1 MYLPFQ
7 LFQHVSFLKIL
18 PFFVL
23 SILTTY
29 EILGHKKSFENIT
42 LIRKKLP
49 ESSSLLKIGFNSS
62 SSSRFCLLISSTVA
76 FSLCESNQS
85 FFSSQNLFPLN
96 CQEKRTQ
103 DFTKTCLAKPLLS
116 LQTRQILLPFIYLK
130 LIKVTPFGKSLPIQT
145 IIESTPLSGIRQP
158 ADRTPS
164 VGQGKLRVFSG
175 TCQSSR
181 YITCYPP
188 GVKQIGKTK

>member
-7 LFQHVSFLKIL
+7 LFQHISFLKIL

-29 EILGHKKSFENIT
+29 EVLGHKKALKILLLLE
-42 LIRKKLP
+42 KKLP

-116 LQTRQILLPFIYLK
+116 LQTKKTDSPTFYIPEAYKSYPFRE
-130 LIKVTPFGKSLPIQT
+130 KSP
-145 IIESTPLSGIRQP
+145 
-158 ADRTPS
+158 
-164 VGQGKLRVFSG
+164 
-175 TCQSSR
+175 
-181 YITCYPP
+181 YIDHYRKYPP
-188 GVKQIGKTK
+188 FRNQTTR